1 MRHSSWISCCSDLR
15 NMSKA
20 PDSIL
25 RRLKVRRQK
34 QRTILAMRWRCAKG
48 GKEFKELDTFYRA
61 IRPYL
66 CVAQLFG
73 IMPLSNVLSRDPQ
86 DVKFRLRSVG
96 MCFTGLF
103 LLLGGIKTVMQAN
116 ILFRTG
122 LNAKNMMNLVF
133 LIVGIVNWL
142 NFTGFAR
149 SWSKLILPWSSLDIL
164 MQFAPYAP
172 SKHSLRSK
180 LRLIGCVVG
189 SLAWITCC
197 TMPLATTAITC
208 TSFTATRITRVCR
221 SDPIWRRNSQKPS
234 SCCPTTCSP
243 FAMALYGSLFY

>member
-234 SCCPTTCSP
+234 SCCLTTCSP
-243 FAMALYGSLFY
+243 FAMALYGSLFD